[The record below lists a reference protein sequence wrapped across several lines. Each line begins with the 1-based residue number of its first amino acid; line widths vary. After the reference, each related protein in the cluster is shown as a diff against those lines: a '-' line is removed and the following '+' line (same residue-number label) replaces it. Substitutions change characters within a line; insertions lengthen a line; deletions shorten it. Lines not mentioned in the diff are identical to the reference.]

1 MNKIKIYIHNNIKS
15 NDPRITH
22 AINEINNSTSYDKIL
37 IYFSHNSGGA
47 IQDAVALIDAIE
59 KSNPAVRIILIFQTY
74 AVSAA
79 AFIMCYFA
87 FYNVVTTNVSVQLDG
102 PVCVVFHK
110 PRVVIQNFT
119 HFASGLFHDCKYAD
133 PIELVKSTTP
143 AFDEVFESM
152 YFACYRKKIR
162 IAPHMK
168 SVYNMN
174 GDVCVTFSGG
184 PLNANQQK

>member
-1 MNKIKIYIHNNIKS
+1 MKLRYIFLAINIEA
-15 NDPRITH
+15 NDSRITH
-22 AINEINNSTSYDKIL
+22 AINEINSATSSDKIL

-47 IQDAVALIDAIE
+47 IQDAITLIDAIE
-59 KSNPAVRIILIFQTY
+59 NSNPTVKIILIFQKY
-74 AVSAA
+74 VVSAA

-87 FYNVVTTNVSVQLDG
+87 FYNVVTPNVSVQLDG

-119 HFASGLFHDCKYAD
+119 HFASGLFHDRTYSD

-143 AFDEVFESM
+143 SFDEVFESM

-162 IAPHMK
+162 ITH
-168 SVYNMN
+168 
-174 GDVCVTFSGG
+174 T
-184 PLNANQQK
+184 